1 MSPTETQQSA
11 QAKTVDDYTRQGWA
25 LHTEG
30 KQDAAENSFR
40 QAISME
46 PKSIEG
52 YYGLGL
58 VLKAEDRRQDA
69 LQAFQQVI
77 SLLEDGAVSDPSRH
91 AMLRRLSKGH
101 INQLK
106 EGDWNLEKEIWK
118 KRN

>member
-1 MSPTETQQSA
+1 
-11 QAKTVDDYTRQGWA
+11 
-25 LHTEG
+25 
-30 KQDAAENSFR
+30 
-40 QAISME
+40 ME

-69 LQAFQQVI
+69 VQAFQQVI
-77 SLLEDGAVSDPSRH
+77 SLLEDGAVDDPSRH
-91 AMLRRLSKGH
+91 AMLRRLSMGH

-106 EGDWNLEKEIWK
+106 DGDWNLEKEIWK

>member
-1 MSPTETQQSA
+1 MSPTETQQTT
-11 QAKTVDDYTRQGWA
+11 QLKTVDDFTRQGWV
-25 LHTEG
+25 LHSEG
-30 KQDAAENSFR
+30 KQDAAETSFR
-40 QAISME
+40 QAVSID
-46 PKSIEG
+46 PKSIEA

-69 LQAFQQVI
+69 VQAFQQVL
-77 SLLEDGAVSDPSRH
+77 SLLEDGVVADPSRH
-91 AMLRRLSKGH
+91 AMLRRLSMGH